1 MKHYSSVNVIQ
12 GLSCSVLVHFWDLGN
27 LRKLGLNITNNRE
40 GYTKID
46 PMCSTPH
53 FTYQMRP
60 YSSVKTISGLNYICF
75 SVFRALVQVREIRP
89 KYITQMMSTDTQE
102 AIQSVKLCI
111 SYQMK
116 PYASV
121 KAIWESGYTCFSVF
135 VALEKGG
142 EIPQIPKIMK
152 RDKRKVLQSVQLY
165 ISYHVKPYS
174 MVKAFWRLSFDCF
187 SIFGL
192 WDKMGK
198 LGLNTPNNEH
208 GYKKSHPKC

>member
-1 MKHYSSVNVIQ
+1 
-12 GLSCSVLVHFWDLGN
+12 
-27 LRKLGLNITNNRE
+27 
-40 GYTKID
+40 
-46 PMCSTPH
+46 
-53 FTYQMRP
+53 
-60 YSSVKTISGLNYICF
+60 
-75 SVFRALVQVREIRP
+75 
-89 KYITQMMSTDTQE
+89 MMSTDTQE

-121 KAIWESGYTCFSVF
+121 KAISESGYTCFSVF

-174 MVKAFWRLSFDCF
+174 MVKAF
-187 SIFGL
+187 
-192 WDKMGK
+192 
-198 LGLNTPNNEH
+198 
-208 GYKKSHPKC
+208 